1 MTRTEELAELL
12 LPAKYPKRQ
21 LEQALERS
29 NEDVGRAAEIL
40 LLGIGPSKQAN
51 LGGWLKPKSEG
62 IKKKRKRSRG
72 SDDELKPEIHRT
84 GPVEKEDTEPI
95 VLSSDEEECLILG
108 AKTGS
113 LKKPANL
120 SKIPQPSKILSLA
133 TLQQAPS
140 PPKRNI
146 AQPPIVLTTPSSIS
160 STLPCSLVPSPL
172 SAEFAT
178 ALYLSLVEES
188 KKEEVISE
196 IIDAQGNKSSVITQ
210 AGFRRHKWFLNGRS
224 VVSPH
229 TSGYYRLSE
238 EEGGVESGGEYCKP
252 DVARCEIRR
261 AS

>member
-1 MTRTEELAELL
+1 MKRTEELAELL
-12 LPAKYPKRQ
+12 LPAKYPKKQ
-21 LEQALERS
+21 LELALERS

-62 IKKKRKRSRG
+62 VKKKRKRSKG
-72 SDDELKPEIHRT
+72 PDDELEPEIRRS
-84 GPVEKEDTEPI
+84 GPVRNEDTEPI

-108 AKTGS
+108 TKTGS
-113 LKKPANL
+113 PKKPANL

-196 IIDAQGNKSSVITQ
+196 ITDAQGNKSSVITQ